1 MQCNIE
7 WCLQVVPGCDMAGVV
22 VARGGDDAVRFQVGD
37 EVYGNIQDFRGGGK
51 LKQLGSL
58 AQFIAVEEDL
68 VAAKPENLSFEEAA
82 SLPLAVQTAVEG
94 FTTAGFEEG
103 QLVFI
108 VGGAGGVGSLAV
120 QLAKQLFGAAL
131 VTATTSTG
139 KVEFVKRLG
148 ADKVVDYTKT
158 TYEQVEEK
166 YDLVYDTIGT
176 K

>member
-120 QLAKQLFGAAL
+120 QLFGAAL

-158 TYEQVEEK
+158 TYEQV
-166 YDLVYDTIGT
+166 TIGT